1 MRSNE
6 LPVHSLDGLP
16 VVQIRRSHALQFP
29 EALQEI
35 SKKRMGKLRKGP
47 LSELTRWRRGTILKS
62 RKFRLRAVQSL
73 DNRASLLSEPGHAW
87 GDVTRN
93 LLNFLAD
100 GACGGAAATAR
111 AGQSSP

>member
-1 MRSNE
+1 MSFQYIR
-6 LPVHSLDGLP
+6 LMAYRLCRLDVATP
-16 VVQIRRSHALQFP
+16 FNSQ
-29 EALQEI
+29 
-35 SKKRMGKLRKGP
+35 KRMGKLRKGP